1 MALEF
6 VRHYNSRSSV
16 DRSLGFGWSHTY
28 DRYLTFSD
36 GKILCHREDGR
47 VIYFSSDTLEAE
59 SGAREKLVHND
70 DGTYTLT
77 AVDQVKELY
86 DSTGNLTSLTDLN
99 GNTISLS
106 YQNGRLSTVTD
117 PFGRSLTF
125 SYDTS
130 GKIASITDPAGKT
143 IQFGYDSSN
152 NLTLVTYQDESTKQ
166 YIYDDPGDVHN
177 LTGII
182 DENGNLY
189 ATFAYDEKDRAIFS
203 THAGD
208 ANRIDITY
216 GADGDQYKTEV
227 TDGRGNTTIYTFEVI
242 QGVAVTTSVQGPGCS
257 SCGNSDVTYVYDEN
271 TLDIVSKT
279 DGEGNVTHYENFDQ
293 WGNAG

>member
-1 MALEF
+1 M
-6 VRHYNSRSSV
+6 
-16 DRSLGFGWSHTY
+16 
-28 DRYLTFSD
+28 
-36 GKILCHREDGR
+36 
-47 VIYFSSDTLEAE
+47 IYFPSDTLEAE
-59 SGAREKLVHND
+59 SGAREKLARND

-86 DSTGNLTSLTDLN
+86 DSTGNLISLTDLN

-117 PFGRSLTF
+117 PFGRTLSF

-130 GKIASITDPAGKT
+130 GKIASITDSAGKT
-143 IQFGYDSSN
+143 IQFGYDSNN
-152 NLTLVTYQDESTKQ
+152 NLTLVTYQDSTKQ

-177 LTGII
+177 LTGIV
-182 DENGNLY
+182 DENGNRY
-189 ATFAYDEKDRAIFS
+189 ATFAYDENDRAILS

-216 GADGDQYKTEV
+216 GVDGDQCKTEV

-242 QGVAVTTSVQGPGCS
+242 QGVAVTTSV
-257 SCGNSDVTYVYDEN
+257 
-271 TLDIVSKT
+271 
-279 DGEGNVTHYENFDQ
+279 
-293 WGNAG
+293 